1 MVVQQTDGIKVA
13 ARRWDSTR
21 TRFSSVAPGTSLECI
36 VLDAIQSMQ
45 REGLCNRAYARRTAR
60 YARCR
65 VNGIEIRRSQWATTF
80 PQQNARIEVIQ
91 GVKGGGGGGGS
102 KNPVATVLS
111 VVIIA
116 AAAAATWYLG
126 GSGGAAAAAA
136 MGLTVGQATLAVGV
150 AAAGMLYAVNA
161 LFPAATPTLSLGDVS
176 SNAANASQVYSIT
189 GAKNT
194 ANPRAYIPL
203 VCGKHRHT
211 PPLGAK
217 SWTVWEGDKQFFNM
231 LVVWGHPD
239 IEVTDF
245 MIGDTPLANFKNV
258 DHQFH
263 QSTTGNDLKYFAKS
277 YNEKS
282 VGPELKKASGWV
294 ARTVGVAEDLSC
306 DITFQQ
312 GLCSIGSSDGS
323 IGWRTIQCQAQYRIR
338 NIDAE
343 WTGFTSADGNISISG
358 AQTSILVKNLRQE
371 GVPKGDYEMRWRR
384 LTDDTDSQYIR
395 DEATWSISRAI
406 INQPAFNTLKP
417 YCVSELRIQANEQ
430 LSSYVDDFNAL
441 CHSNI
446 PDWDGSA
453 WTTRTTSNPASIAR
467 YLLTSTHGL
476 AKPYTTAKM
485 DDSAWVALWNWCD
498 VNGYEF
504 NFICDSEQSTW
515 ARLVQVLAAGRAAPT
530 TDVDGLWGAVIDRS
544 GKEVKQL
551 FTPRNSWGINCNRT
565 FYDAPHALRVSFI
578 DETDDYATKENFVFS
593 DGYSLDAANG
603 TTKATDIIEWDYPGV
618 TSWEKIWRMGRYHL
632 AKLLHR
638 QMSVSINTDWE
649 WLVCH
654 RGDLVGIASDVLM
667 NTYGTARIQRL
678 VYDVDGV
685 ETLVGK
691 AANIPVDEENNP
703 LIPIGVQL
711 DDAVIFSDPDPAR
724 YGLAVRYATG
734 AVSSYEVVPVFDDEP
749 HSVLYF
755 KNPITLAQTPPFYG
769 LCDVGV
775 FGEEYEEYL
784 LAGVQPG
791 DNASAELTL
800 IPYAATEIEA
810 AASGAVPDYKPTV
823 ILDVIK
829 SSNLPTPIIEHVRSD
844 ETVLIMSRSGGI
856 TSRIAVWWKLDYT
869 TSDVATVQ
877 LVAIDSETGD
887 KLFGTAQIGEGFVSV
902 SNVADGKVYD
912 LMIRSVSA
920 SGKTSSWS
928 NTVSHTV
935 VGKTSR
941 PPDILNF
948 TAKILDAGGVSLAWD
963 AVPVLDV
970 AGYVISG
977 DASVRV
983 QSNYAVVQVYKKT
996 GTLSFSCAAID
1007 TINLTSVTPTVATV
1021 TVIPPAAPVLTA
1033 KASVGG
1039 AVIRWKDCAK
1049 TWPIALYTIVDTDE
1063 DETYALNALELAMT
1077 PRSVGTYQ
1085 FKATAEDK
1093 FQNKS
1098 ATSTNNIT
1106 VTAPANPNP
1115 TISIDGADIVVS
1127 WPMVSSFFPIDFYEV
1142 YTVDWTLGK
1151 KSKSNSIRFPATGI
1165 GVREFR
1171 VRAVDVAGNASEWVE
1186 TSLTITAPSI
1196 PSVKITLNDNKDGCI
1211 LSWQNTGA
1219 SLPIVAWDVVRQ
1231 WDNDLGGGIIETLE
1245 EDFGRLD
1252 VDSLLVPSV
1261 PVGEHHYMVRGI
1273 DSAGNRSLWGEVVF
1287 TATAPGKVTFSSS
1300 SVIDNNFLLYW
1311 TEPDSIFFAI
1321 AYYVFSEVD
1330 SDGYEMEIG
1339 RVDARF
1345 SSSFESASGAYT
1357 YRVTPVDVAGNRG
1370 ESADISMTISQPP
1383 DFMLF
1388 HDYDSLFN
1396 GSKTNAEL
1404 DGRGSMY
1411 APVVVNE
1418 TWQANA
1424 DRVAALLSTTA
1435 ANLTWQQKVT
1445 GGYEYYNSPYSGTGV
1460 YVETVDVGTI
1470 IPSTKITVTVSRA
1483 VLEGSPNLTCKIET
1497 SLDNNEWIVAAA
1509 NAFEVY
1515 ATNFRYVRY
1524 TFTVAGGLLQIRNI
1538 NYRLNIKRKTDFGTV
1553 SVAATDNGAGYPG
1566 DPMQIGKQVLFNT
1579 SFTDVNGAPVC
1590 TIVNNDSASPLT
1602 PYTVF
1607 VDTLNPTG
1615 FRVFVLDKN
1624 GNRAAATVSWM
1635 VQGV

>member
-1 MVVQQTDGIKVA
+1 MVVQQSNGIKVA

-21 TRFSSVAPGTSLECI
+21 TRFSAVAPGTSLECI

-80 PQQNARIEVIQ
+80 PPQNARIEVIQ
-91 GVKGGGGGGGS
+91 GVKGGGGGGGGS
-102 KNPVATVLS
+102 KNTTAMVLS
-111 VVIIA
+111 IVIIA
-116 AAAAATWYLG
+116 AATIASFGIAGMPAGATV
-126 GSGGAAAAAA
+126 
-136 MGLTVGQATLAVGV
+136 MGLTAAQAGLVVGV
-150 AAAGMLYAVNA
+150 AAAGALMAVNA

-189 GAKNT
+189 GAKNS
-194 ANPRAYIPL
+194 ANPRGYIPL

-239 IEVTDF
+239 ISVSDF
-245 MIGDTPLANFKNV
+245 RIGETPLSNYSNV

-263 QSTTGNDLKYFAKS
+263 QSSYGNDLKYFAKS

-282 VGPELKKASGWV
+282 VGAVLKKASGWV
-294 ARTVGVAEDLSC
+294 TRTVGVAEDLSC
-306 DITFQQ
+306 DIAFQQ

-323 IGWRTIQCQAQYRIR
+323 IGWRTVQFQAQYRIR
-338 NIDAE
+338 NTDAE
-343 WTGFTSADGNISISG
+343 WTGFTGNYFSVAATTQSVAATEDQAVNVYSDMSGNLSIGVGATGSVQIYPSKNGYVTGCGVTVTRTNSTTVSVAVASGAYDDRGNISISG

-406 INQPAFNTLKP
+406 INQPAFNTRKP

-476 AKPYTTAKM
+476 AKPYSTAKM

-578 DETDDYATKENFVFS
+578 DESDDYATKENFVFS
-593 DGYSLDAANG
+593 DGYSIDGANG

-618 TSWEKIWRMGRYHL
+618 TKWEKIWRMGRYHL

-638 QMSVSINTDWE
+638 QISTTINTDWE

-691 AANIPVDEENNP
+691 AVNIPVDEEGNQ

-711 DDAVIFSDPDPAR
+711 DDAVIFSDPSPAR

-749 HSVLYF
+749 HNVLYF

-775 FGEEYEEYL
+775 LGEEYEEYL

-810 AASGAVPDYKPTV
+810 AASGAVPDYAPTV

-829 SSNLPTPIIEHVRSD
+829 SSKLPTPVIEHIRSD
-844 ETVLIMSRSGGI
+844 ETVLISASFGG
-856 TSRIAVWWKLDYT
+856 TTPRIAAWW
-869 TSDVATVQ
+869 SFGA
-877 LVAIDSETGD
+877 STGD
-887 KLFGTAQIGEGFVSV
+887 TSTLTMQISATDVETNAAVFG
-902 SNVADGKVYD
+902 
-912 LMIRSVSA
+912 SA
-920 SGKTSSWS
+920 S
-928 NTVSHTV
+928 V
-935 VGKTSR
+935 VE
-941 PPDILNF
+941 DYV
-948 TAKILDAGGVSLAWD
+948 ACAGVTEGRL
-963 AVPVLDV
+963 
-970 AGYVISG
+970 Y
-977 DASVRV
+977 SV
-983 QSNYAVVQVYKKT
+983 
-996 GTLSFSCAAID
+996 
-1007 TINLTSVTPTVATV
+1007 
-1021 TVIPPAAPVLTA
+1021 
-1033 KASVGG
+1033 
-1039 AVIRWKDCAK
+1039 
-1049 TWPIALYTIVDTDE
+1049 
-1063 DETYALNALELAMT
+1063 
-1077 PRSVGTYQ
+1077 
-1085 FKATAEDK
+1085 
-1093 FQNKS
+1093 
-1098 ATSTNNIT
+1098 
-1106 VTAPANPNP
+1106 
-1115 TISIDGADIVVS
+1115 
-1127 WPMVSSFFPIDFYEV
+1127 
-1142 YTVDWTLGK
+1142 
-1151 KSKSNSIRFPATGI
+1151 
-1165 GVREFR
+1165 R
-1171 VRAVDVAGNASEWVE
+1171 VRAVDGSTGK
-1186 TSLTITAPSI
+1186 TSAWSTPIRHVCIGRTTLPPAPS
-1196 PSVKITLNDNKDGCI
+1196 SVYLDGTV
-1211 LSWQNTGA
+1211 L
-1219 SLPIVAWDVVRQ
+1219 
-1231 WDNDLGGGIIETLE
+1231 
-1245 EDFGRLD
+1245 
-1252 VDSLLVPSV
+1252 
-1261 PVGEHHYMVRGI
+1261 
-1273 DSAGNRSLWGEVVF
+1273 
-1287 TATAPGKVTFSSS
+1287 K
-1300 SVIDNNFLLYW
+1300 
-1311 TEPDSIFFAI
+1311 
-1321 AYYVFSEVD
+1321 
-1330 SDGYEMEIG
+1330 
-1339 RVDARF
+1339 
-1345 SSSFESASGAYT
+1345 
-1357 YRVTPVDVAGNRG
+1357 
-1370 ESADISMTISQPP
+1370 ISQ
-1383 DFMLF
+1383 
-1388 HDYDSLFN
+1388 
-1396 GSKTNAEL
+1396 
-1404 DGRGSMY
+1404 
-1411 APVVVNE
+1411 
-1418 TWQANA
+1418 A
-1424 DRVAALLSTTA
+1424 DRPLDLVGHVVKMVFDDTDPISYALT
-1435 ANLTWQQKVT
+1435 LT
-1445 GGYEYYNSPYSGTGV
+1445 
-1460 YVETVDVGTI
+1460 D
-1470 IPSTKITVTVSRA
+1470 
-1483 VLEGSPNLTCKIET
+1483 
-1497 SLDNNEWIVAAA
+1497 
-1509 NAFEVY
+1509 
-1515 ATNFRYVRY
+1515 
-1524 TFTVAGGLLQIRNI
+1524 
-1538 NYRLNIKRKTDFGTV
+1538 
-1553 SVAATDNGAGYPG
+1553 
-1566 DPMQIGKQVLFNT
+1566 
-1579 SFTDVNGAPVC
+1579 
-1590 TIVNNDSASPLT
+1590 
-1602 PYTVF
+1602 PYT
-1607 VDTLNPTG
+1607 TTG
-1615 FRVFVLDKN
+1615 QFDIGPWSGHARRVFVQAVDELGNLSEAVNVALNLGDVETDNVLFTISEAANGWTGTVVNGSVDGATLKANETAYLWPQNDNAPLWPQDDSFPLWPSGGGLQMQYEWSVNIPAAYSGARILVNPVASSGKLAKIEFRVYTQPPLWPQDDNAFLWPQNGSDYLWPQPSKSEWKAFPDTYITTGAETLAFRVTYAAGTAAILTDIETIIDVPDKEHVLDDLEIAADGTTHIPVPADTFRAVTNVVATLQYRSGDTAVMTAKVPGSEIVGSN
-1624 GNRAAATVSWM
+1624 GYLTNGPLILALNSSRTGVSA
-1635 VQGV
+1635 VADVRIRGY

>member
-1 MVVQQTDGIKVA
+1 MVQQANGIKVA

-21 TRFSSVAPGTSLECI
+21 TRFSAVAPGTSLECI

-65 VNGIEIRRSQWATTF
+65 VNGIEIRRSQWATTI
-80 PQQNARIEVIQ
+80 PTQGARIEVIQ

-126 GSGGAAAAAA
+126 GAGGAAAAAS

-150 AAAGMLYAVNA
+150 LAAGALMAVNA

-263 QSTTGNDLKYFAKS
+263 QSSYGNDLKYFAKS

-282 VGPELKKASGWV
+282 VGAVLKKASGWV
-294 ARTVGVAEDLSC
+294 TRTVGVAEDLSC
-306 DITFQQ
+306 DIAFQQ

-323 IGWRTIQCQAQYRIR
+323 IGWRTVQFQAQYRIR
-338 NIDAE
+338 NTDAE

-371 GVPKGDYEMRWRR
+371 GLPKGDYEMRWRR

-395 DEATWSISRAI
+395 DEATWSVSRAI
-406 INQPAFNTLKP
+406 INQPAFNTRKP

-441 CHSNI
+441 CHSKI
-446 PDWDGSA
+446 PDWNGSV
-453 WTTRTTSNPASIAR
+453 WTTSTTSNPASIAR

-476 AKPYTTAKM
+476 AKPYSTAKM
-485 DDSAWVALWNWCD
+485 DDSAWVALWNWCNA
-498 VNGYEF
+498 NGYEF
-504 NFICDSEQSTW
+504 NFICDSEQATW

-565 FYDAPHALRVSFI
+565 FYDAPHALRVSYI
-578 DETDDYATKENFVFS
+578 DESDDYATKENFVFS

-638 QMSVSINTDWE
+638 QISTTINTDWE

-711 DDAVIFSDPDPAR
+711 DDAVIFSDPAPAR

-749 HSVLYF
+749 HNVLYF

-810 AASGAVPDYKPTV
+810 AASGAVPDYAPTV

-829 SSNLPTPIIEHVRSD
+829 SSKLPTPVIEHIRSD
-844 ETVLIMSRSGGI
+844 ETVLISASSGG
-856 TSRIAVWWKLDYT
+856 TTPRIAAWW
-869 TSDVATVQ
+869 SFGA
-877 LVAIDSETGD
+877 STGD
-887 KLFGTAQIGEGFVSV
+887 TSTLTMQIRATDVENDSAVFG
-902 SNVADGKVYD
+902 
-912 LMIRSVSA
+912 SA
-920 SGKTSSWS
+920 S
-928 NTVSHTV
+928 V
-935 VGKTSR
+935 VE
-941 PPDILNF
+941 DYV
-948 TAKILDAGGVSLAWD
+948 ACAG
-963 AVPVLDV
+963 
-970 AGYVISG
+970 
-977 DASVRV
+977 
-983 QSNYAVVQVYKKT
+983 
-996 GTLSFSCAAID
+996 
-1007 TINLTSVTPTVATV
+1007 VTE
-1021 TVIPPAAPVLTA
+1021 
-1033 KASVGG
+1033 G
-1039 AVIRWKDCAK
+1039 R
-1049 TWPIALYTIVDTDE
+1049 LYNV
-1063 DETYALNALELAMT
+1063 
-1077 PRSVGTYQ
+1077 
-1085 FKATAEDK
+1085 
-1093 FQNKS
+1093 
-1098 ATSTNNIT
+1098 
-1106 VTAPANPNP
+1106 
-1115 TISIDGADIVVS
+1115 
-1127 WPMVSSFFPIDFYEV
+1127 
-1142 YTVDWTLGK
+1142 
-1151 KSKSNSIRFPATGI
+1151 
-1165 GVREFR
+1165 R
-1171 VRAVDVAGNASEWVE
+1171 VRAVDGSTGK
-1186 TSLTITAPSI
+1186 TSAWSTPIKHVCIGRTTLPPAPS
-1196 PSVKITLNDNKDGCI
+1196 SVYLDGTV
-1211 LSWQNTGA
+1211 L
-1219 SLPIVAWDVVRQ
+1219 
-1231 WDNDLGGGIIETLE
+1231 
-1245 EDFGRLD
+1245 
-1252 VDSLLVPSV
+1252 
-1261 PVGEHHYMVRGI
+1261 
-1273 DSAGNRSLWGEVVF
+1273 
-1287 TATAPGKVTFSSS
+1287 K
-1300 SVIDNNFLLYW
+1300 
-1311 TEPDSIFFAI
+1311 
-1321 AYYVFSEVD
+1321 
-1330 SDGYEMEIG
+1330 
-1339 RVDARF
+1339 
-1345 SSSFESASGAYT
+1345 
-1357 YRVTPVDVAGNRG
+1357 
-1370 ESADISMTISQPP
+1370 ISQ
-1383 DFMLF
+1383 
-1388 HDYDSLFN
+1388 
-1396 GSKTNAEL
+1396 
-1404 DGRGSMY
+1404 
-1411 APVVVNE
+1411 
-1418 TWQANA
+1418 A
-1424 DRVAALLSTTA
+1424 DRPLDLVGHVVKMVFDDTDPISYALTLTDPYTTTGQFDIGPWSGHARRVFVQAVDELGNLSEA
-1435 ANLTWQQKVT
+1435 
-1445 GGYEYYNSPYSGTGV
+1445 
-1460 YVETVDVGTI
+1460 
-1470 IPSTKITVTVSRA
+1470 
-1483 VLEGSPNLTCKIET
+1483 
-1497 SLDNNEWIVAAA
+1497 
-1509 NAFEVY
+1509 
-1515 ATNFRYVRY
+1515 
-1524 TFTVAGGLLQIRNI
+1524 
-1538 NYRLNIKRKTDFGTV
+1538 V
-1553 SVAATDNGAGYPG
+1553 SVALNLGDVETDN
-1566 DPMQIGKQVLFNT
+1566 VLFTISEASKGWTGTVINGSVDGAT
-1579 SFTDVNGAPVC
+1579 LKANETAYLWPQNDNAPLWLQDDSFPLWPSGGGLQMQYEWSVNIPAAYSGARILVNPVASAGKLAKIEFRVY
-1590 TIVNNDSASPLT
+1590 TQPPLWPQDDNAFLWPQNDSDYLWPQPMRSEWKAFP
-1602 PYTVF
+1602 
-1607 VDTLNPTG
+1607 DTYITTG
-1615 FRVFVLDKN
+1615 AETLAFRVTYAAGTAAILTDIETIIDVPDKEHVLDDLEIAADGTTHIPVPADTFRAVTNVVATLQYRSGDTAVMTAKVPGSEIVGSN
-1624 GNRAAATVSWM
+1624 GYLTNGPLILALNNSRTGVSA
-1635 VQGV
+1635 VADVRIRGY

>member
-1 MVVQQTDGIKVA
+1 MVQQSDGIKVA

-21 TRFSSVAPGTSLECI
+21 TRFSAVAPGASLECI

-80 PQQNARIEVIQ
+80 PPQNARIEVIQ
-91 GVKGGGGGGGS
+91 GVKGGGGGGGGS

-111 VVIIA
+111 IVIIA
-116 AAAAATWYLG
+116 AATIASFGLASMPA
-126 GSGGAAAAAA
+126 GAMVA
-136 MGLTVGQATLAVGV
+136 GLTVAQAGLVVGV

-161 LFPAATPTLSLGDVS
+161 LFPAATPTLSLSDVS

-194 ANPRAYIPL
+194 ANPRGYIPL

-245 MIGDTPLANFKNV
+245 MIGDTPLANYSNV

-263 QSTTGNDLKYFAKS
+263 QSSYGNDLKYFAKS

-282 VGPELKKASGWV
+282 VGAVLKKASGWV
-294 ARTVGVAEDLSC
+294 TRTVGVAEDLSC
-306 DITFQQ
+306 DIAFQQ

-338 NIDAE
+338 NTDAE

-371 GVPKGDYEMRWRR
+371 GLPKGDYEMRWRR

-406 INQPAFNTLKP
+406 INQPAFNTRKP

-441 CHSNI
+441 CHSKL
-446 PDWDGSA
+446 PDWNGFA

-476 AKPYTTAKM
+476 AKPYSAAKM
-485 DDSAWVALWNWCD
+485 DDSAWVALWNWCNA
-498 VNGYEF
+498 NGYEF
-504 NFICDSEQSTW
+504 NFICDSEQATW
-515 ARLVQVLAAGRAAPT
+515 ARLVQILAAGRAAPT

-618 TSWEKIWRMGRYHL
+618 TKWDKIWRIGRYHL

-638 QMSVSINTDWE
+638 QISVTINTDWE

-691 AANIPVDEENNP
+691 AANIPVDEEGNQ

-711 DDAVIFSDPDPAR
+711 DDAVIFSDPAPAR

-829 SSNLPTPIIEHVRSD
+829 SSNLPTPIIEHIRSD
-844 ETVLIMSRSGGI
+844 ETVLISASSGG
-856 TSRIAVWWKLDYT
+856 TTPRIAAWW
-869 TSDVATVQ
+869 SFGA
-877 LVAIDSETGD
+877 STGD
-887 KLFGTAQIGEGFVSV
+887 TSTLTMQISATDVETNAAVFG
-902 SNVADGKVYD
+902 
-912 LMIRSVSA
+912 SA
-920 SGKTSSWS
+920 S
-928 NTVSHTV
+928 V
-935 VGKTSR
+935 VE
-941 PPDILNF
+941 DYV
-948 TAKILDAGGVSLAWD
+948 ACAG
-963 AVPVLDV
+963 
-970 AGYVISG
+970 
-977 DASVRV
+977 
-983 QSNYAVVQVYKKT
+983 
-996 GTLSFSCAAID
+996 
-1007 TINLTSVTPTVATV
+1007 VTE
-1021 TVIPPAAPVLTA
+1021 
-1033 KASVGG
+1033 G
-1039 AVIRWKDCAK
+1039 R
-1049 TWPIALYTIVDTDE
+1049 LYNV
-1063 DETYALNALELAMT
+1063 
-1077 PRSVGTYQ
+1077 
-1085 FKATAEDK
+1085 
-1093 FQNKS
+1093 
-1098 ATSTNNIT
+1098 
-1106 VTAPANPNP
+1106 
-1115 TISIDGADIVVS
+1115 
-1127 WPMVSSFFPIDFYEV
+1127 
-1142 YTVDWTLGK
+1142 
-1151 KSKSNSIRFPATGI
+1151 
-1165 GVREFR
+1165 R
-1171 VRAVDVAGNASEWVE
+1171 VRAVDGSTGK
-1186 TSLTITAPSI
+1186 TSAWSTPIKHVCIGRTTLPPAPS
-1196 PSVKITLNDNKDGCI
+1196 SVYLDGTVLKISQADRPLDLVGHVVKMVFDATDPIERAITL
-1211 LSWQNTGA
+1211 
-1219 SLPIVAWDVVRQ
+1219 P
-1231 WDNDLGGGIIETLE
+1231 
-1245 EDFGRLD
+1245 
-1252 VDSLLVPSV
+1252 
-1261 PVGEHHYMVRGI
+1261 
-1273 DSAGNRSLWGEVVF
+1273 SAGIYTTTGQFDLAPWSGHARRVFVQSIDELGSLSEAVSIALNLGDILPDNLIFEYSEKENGWAGQIVGGFVDG
-1287 TATAPGKVTFSSS
+1287 TNLYANGSSYGWSADPTAPGWSADPTAPGWNAG
-1300 SVIDNNFLLYW
+1300 DGDQLTY
-1311 TEPDSIFFAI
+1311 TYSITVPK
-1321 AYYVFSEVD
+1321 AYA
-1330 SDGYEMEIG
+1330 GG
-1339 RVDARF
+1339 RVLVEPVASAGKLQSVEYRRYVDAPGW
-1345 SSSFESASGAYT
+1345 SFDPTAPGWSDDPTAPGWLEATPGEWMAFPDVYIAEGLEKLDFRVTYASG
-1357 YRVTPVDVAGNRG
+1357 DV
-1370 ESADISMTISQPP
+1370 SILYDI
-1383 DFMLF
+1383 
-1388 HDYDSLFN
+1388 
-1396 GSKTNAEL
+1396 
-1404 DGRGSMY
+1404 
-1411 APVVVNE
+1411 
-1418 TWQANA
+1418 
-1424 DRVAALLSTTA
+1424 
-1435 ANLTWQQKVT
+1435 LT
-1445 GGYEYYNSPYSGTGV
+1445 
-1460 YVETVDVGTI
+1460 TVDVPDQGFTAYEVEISADGATRVPMLVTTMRSIYGIEATLLYNAGDTAMSVQYAHGTEVKEGGFVTHG
-1470 IPSTKITVTVSRA
+1470 PYMVALNSSKAATSGTANITV
-1483 VLEGSPNLTCKIET
+1483 K
-1497 SLDNNEWIVAAA
+1497 
-1509 NAFEVY
+1509 
-1515 ATNFRYVRY
+1515 
-1524 TFTVAGGLLQIRNI
+1524 
-1538 NYRLNIKRKTDFGTV
+1538 
-1553 SVAATDNGAGYPG
+1553 GY
-1566 DPMQIGKQVLFNT
+1566 
-1579 SFTDVNGAPVC
+1579 
-1590 TIVNNDSASPLT
+1590 
-1602 PYTVF
+1602 
-1607 VDTLNPTG
+1607 
-1615 FRVFVLDKN
+1615 
-1624 GNRAAATVSWM
+1624 
-1635 VQGV
+1635 

>member
-1 MVVQQTDGIKVA
+1 MVVQQTNGIKVA

-80 PQQNARIEVIQ
+80 PPQNARIEVIQ
-91 GVKGGGGGGGS
+91 GVKGGGGGGGGS

-111 VVIIA
+111 IVIIA
-116 AAAAATWYLG
+116 AATIASFGLASMPA
-126 GSGGAAAAAA
+126 GAMVA
-136 MGLTVGQATLAVGV
+136 GLTVAQAGLVVGV

-194 ANPRAYIPL
+194 ANPRGYIPL

-245 MIGDTPLANFKNV
+245 MIGDTPLSNYSNV

-263 QSTTGNDLKYFAKS
+263 QSSYGNDLKYFAKS

-282 VGPELKKASGWV
+282 VGAVLKKASGWV
-294 ARTVGVAEDLSC
+294 TRTVGVAEDLSC
-306 DITFQQ
+306 DIAFQQ

-338 NIDAE
+338 NTDAE
-343 WTGFTSADGNISISG
+343 WTGFTGNYFAVASTTQSVSATEDQTVSVYSDMSGNLSIGVGATGSVQIYPSKNGYVTGCGVTVTRTNSTTVSVAIASGSYDDRGYISISG

-371 GVPKGDYEMRWRR
+371 GVTKGDYEMRWRR

-441 CHSNI
+441 CHSKL

-498 VNGYEF
+498 ANGYEF

-578 DETDDYATKENFVFS
+578 DENDDYATKENFVFS

-618 TSWEKIWRMGRYHL
+618 TKWEKIWRMGRYHL

-638 QMSVSINTDWE
+638 QISTTINTDWE

-691 AANIPVDEENNP
+691 AANIPVDEDDNP

-711 DDAVIFSDPDPAR
+711 DDAVIFSDPSPAR

-749 HSVLYF
+749 HNVLYF

-829 SSNLPTPIIEHVRSD
+829 SSKLPTPVIEHIRSD
-844 ETVLIMSRSGGI
+844 ETVLISASSGG
-856 TSRIAVWWKLDYT
+856 TTPRIAAWW
-869 TSDVATVQ
+869 SFGA
-877 LVAIDSETGD
+877 STGD
-887 KLFGTAQIGEGFVSV
+887 TSTLTMQISATDVETNAAVFG
-902 SNVADGKVYD
+902 
-912 LMIRSVSA
+912 SA
-920 SGKTSSWS
+920 S
-928 NTVSHTV
+928 V
-935 VGKTSR
+935 VE
-941 PPDILNF
+941 DYV
-948 TAKILDAGGVSLAWD
+948 ACAGVTEGRL
-963 AVPVLDV
+963 
-970 AGYVISG
+970 Y
-977 DASVRV
+977 SV
-983 QSNYAVVQVYKKT
+983 
-996 GTLSFSCAAID
+996 
-1007 TINLTSVTPTVATV
+1007 
-1021 TVIPPAAPVLTA
+1021 
-1033 KASVGG
+1033 
-1039 AVIRWKDCAK
+1039 
-1049 TWPIALYTIVDTDE
+1049 
-1063 DETYALNALELAMT
+1063 
-1077 PRSVGTYQ
+1077 
-1085 FKATAEDK
+1085 
-1093 FQNKS
+1093 
-1098 ATSTNNIT
+1098 
-1106 VTAPANPNP
+1106 
-1115 TISIDGADIVVS
+1115 
-1127 WPMVSSFFPIDFYEV
+1127 
-1142 YTVDWTLGK
+1142 
-1151 KSKSNSIRFPATGI
+1151 
-1165 GVREFR
+1165 R
-1171 VRAVDVAGNASEWVE
+1171 VRAVDGSTGKTSAWSTPIKHVCIGRTTLPPAPSSVYLDGTVLKISQADRPLDLVGHVVKMVFDDTDPISY
-1186 TSLTITAPSI
+1186 SLTLTDPYTTTGQFDIGPWSGHARR
-1196 PSVKITLNDNKDGCI
+1196 VFVQAVDELGN
-1211 LSWQNTGA
+1211 LS
-1219 SLPIVAWDVVRQ
+1219 
-1231 WDNDLGGGIIETLE
+1231 
-1245 EDFGRLD
+1245 
-1252 VDSLLVPSV
+1252 
-1261 PVGEHHYMVRGI
+1261 
-1273 DSAGNRSLWGEVVF
+1273 
-1287 TATAPGKVTFSSS
+1287 
-1300 SVIDNNFLLYW
+1300 
-1311 TEPDSIFFAI
+1311 
-1321 AYYVFSEVD
+1321 
-1330 SDGYEMEIG
+1330 
-1339 RVDARF
+1339 DA
-1345 SSSFESASGAYT
+1345 
-1357 YRVTPVDVAGNRG
+1357 
-1370 ESADISMTISQPP
+1370 
-1383 DFMLF
+1383 
-1388 HDYDSLFN
+1388 
-1396 GSKTNAEL
+1396 
-1404 DGRGSMY
+1404 
-1411 APVVVNE
+1411 
-1418 TWQANA
+1418 
-1424 DRVAALLSTTA
+1424 
-1435 ANLTWQQKVT
+1435 
-1445 GGYEYYNSPYSGTGV
+1445 
-1460 YVETVDVGTI
+1460 
-1470 IPSTKITVTVSRA
+1470 
-1483 VLEGSPNLTCKIET
+1483 
-1497 SLDNNEWIVAAA
+1497 
-1509 NAFEVY
+1509 
-1515 ATNFRYVRY
+1515 
-1524 TFTVAGGLLQIRNI
+1524 
-1538 NYRLNIKRKTDFGTV
+1538 V
-1553 SVAATDNGAGYPG
+1553 SVALNLGDVETDN
-1566 DPMQIGKQVLFNT
+1566 VLFTISEAANGWT
-1579 SFTDVNGAPVC
+1579 GTVVNGSIDGATLKADETAYLWPQDDNAPLWPQDDSFPLWPSGGGLQMQYEWS
-1590 TIVNNDSASPLT
+1590 VNIPAAYAGARILI
-1602 PYTVF
+1602 
-1607 VDTLNPTG
+1607 NPVATAG
-1615 FRVFVLDKN
+1615 KLARIEFRVYTQQPLWPQDDNAPLWPQNDNAFLWPQPSKSEWKAFPDTYITTGAETLAFRVTYAPGTTAILTDIETIIDVPDKEHVLDDLEIAADGTTHIPVPTDTFRAVTNVVATLQYRSGDTAVMTAKVPGSEIVGSN
-1624 GNRAAATVSWM
+1624 GYLTNGPLILALNSSRTGVSA
-1635 VQGV
+1635 VADVRIRGY